1 MLFSEWDSPPT
12 TTRNGGIEASAFSA
26 GVKDGTTMGLA
37 AKDIGGLVVGFVG
50 LFVILGGLILWRTRK
65 LAPIPPMRLEM
76 EQVLRTEN
84 SGPTT
89 GGWSESH
96 PSARVEGDDNV
107 YHGGRLADT
116 I

>member
-1 MLFSEWDSPPT
+1 
-12 TTRNGGIEASAFSA
+12 
-26 GVKDGTTMGLA
+26 MGLA
-37 AKDIGGLVVGFVG
+37 AKDIGGLVAGFVG

-76 EQVLRTEN
+76 EQVLRSEN

-89 GGWSESH
+89 GGGSESH
-96 PSARVEGDDNV
+96 PSGRVEGDGNV
-107 YHGGRLADT
+107 YHGNRPADT